1 MSKVI
6 KSVGKVIKKIVK
18 SKVFKVVLIAAAIY
32 LGGAALGAWNSAFP
46 AVNGA
51 LVQGGATAGAGSGA
65 ALGASTTSA
74 AAGGVNATALA
85 GGSSTATGF
94 SAGGI
99 TSTAA
104 GNALPAAANAGFTAG
119 GVSSTVAGTGSVVA
133 PGVAA
138 GTAAGTVA
146 TTTAGAAGTA
156 AAKTGIISQ
165 MMSGGLKFAADNPI
179 PAAMMVSGIAGAGS
193 PDEIDLMREQQKRND
208 EDRERREEN
217 TDVSDIT
224 MPKYRQAELSYNSTG
239 QDVFNGGLI
248 NGRRLAT

>member
-6 KSVGKVIKKIVK
+6 KGVGKVIKKIVK
-18 SKVFKVVLIAAAIY
+18 SKAFKIVLIAAAIY
-32 LGGAALGAWNSAFP
+32 LGGAALGAWNTPFAS
-46 AVNGA
+46 VNGA
-51 LVQGGATAGAGSGA
+51 FVGGGTTAGAGSGA
-65 ALGASTTSA
+65 AIGASTTSA
-74 AAGGVNATALA
+74 AAGGANATALA
-85 GGSSTATGF
+85 GGASTTAGF
-94 SAGGI
+94 SAGGV
-99 TSTAA
+99 TSTVA

-138 GTAAGTVA
+138 GTVA

-156 AAKTGIISQ
+156 VAKTGIISQ